1 MDDQPIAVM
10 EKNDSTAPE
19 ASQSVMQKS
28 IRGST
33 LLLVGRLVMLG
44 LNFGVQVLT
53 VRYLTKNDF
62 GAFSYALSFVAMAAI
77 ASLFGLDKA
86 IARFAPIY
94 HEQKDYPRMFGTIL
108 LALFSIIVLGVVVIG
123 GVFLLQGAI
132 IKYLGGDPLSVSL
145 LLILIAMAPI
155 QALETYFQDM
165 LAVFARPRAIF
176 FRRYIIGPAL
186 KLAAVLVVVILKGSV
201 EMLAAGYLIGSLL
214 GLVLYAAIMLKV
226 LRSMGLLE
234 HFHLN
239 TLIFPMREI
248 FGFSIPLLTTDLMH
262 ILKSSAVVLML
273 EYFRTN
279 VDVAEFRAVVP
290 VAGLNLVVMQSFK
303 LLYTPMSARL
313 FARNDRA
320 GINALYWQ
328 TATWIALFSF
338 PVFVVTFSLA
348 EPLTVMLFGE
358 RYANSALILTLLS
371 LGNYFNAA
379 LGFNAYTLR
388 VYGRVKYIVAIDV
401 ISAVANLGANLLL
414 IPRYGALGAAVGTTL
429 TMILLN
435 LLNHAGL
442 MLGTGINLF
451 QRRYIMVYASIA
463 AAAIGLLAFV
473 EIFHPHIVVGGLL
486 AGLAGLALLRINR
499 TALDIEHMFPE
510 ILRLP
515 LVRPLLGVT
524 RAS

>member
-1 MDDQPIAVM
+1 MDDEPIAGM
-10 EKNDSTAPE
+10 ENSGRTPPDA
-19 ASQSVMQKS
+19 AQSVMRKN

-33 LLLVGRLVMLG
+33 LLLVGRMVMLG

-53 VRYLTKNDF
+53 VRYLTKSDF
-62 GAFSYALSFVAMAAI
+62 GAFSYALSFVSMAAI
-77 ASLFGLDKA
+77 VSLFGLDKA

-94 HEQKDYPRMFGTIL
+94 HEQHDYPRMFGTIL
-108 LALFSIIVLGVVVIG
+108 LALLSIIALGVVVTG
-123 GVFLLQGAI
+123 AVFLFQSAVVEH
-132 IKYLGGDPLSVSL
+132 LGGDPLSVSL
-145 LLILIAMAPI
+145 LLILIATAPI

-165 LAVFARPRAIF
+165 LAVFAKPRAIF

-186 KLAAVLVVVILKGSV
+186 KLAAVLVVVVVKGSV
-201 EMLAAGYLIGSLL
+201 AMLAAGYLIGSLL
-214 GLVLYAAIMLKV
+214 GLALYAAIMLNV
-226 LRSMGLLE
+226 MRSMGLLE
-234 HFHLN
+234 HFRFNALV
-239 TLIFPMREI
+239 FPAREI
-248 FGFSIPLLTTDLMH
+248 FGFSVPLLSTDLLH
-262 ILKSSAVVLML
+262 ILKTSAVVLLL
-273 EYFRTN
+273 EFFRTS

-320 GINALYWQ
+320 GINALYWK

-358 RYANSALILTLLS
+358 RYANSGVILALLS

-388 VYGRVKYIVAIDV
+388 VFGRVKYIVAIDV
-401 ISAVANLGANLLL
+401 ISALANLGANLLL

-429 TMILLN
+429 TMILYN

-442 MLGTGINLF
+442 LFGTGINLF
-451 QRRYIMVYASIA
+451 QRRYIVVYASIA
-463 AAAIGLLAFV
+463 AAAAGLLAFV
-473 EIFHPHIVVGGLL
+473 TIFQPHFVASGLL
-486 AGLAGLALLRINR
+486 AGLAALALLRINR
-499 TALDIEHMFPE
+499 AALDIENMFPE

-524 RAS
+524 RVP